1 MRLAQ
6 GLPGHPLLPSHRSG
20 LKAAR
25 RSRER
30 PPAPQRAGPQA
41 ARLGPRP
48 VPRPGPGPAPPLSGS
63 FPPPPQTS
71 CSRGHPPWGRGS
83 VTHLL
88 ALPTLWVVLRLG
100 ASLWLEPLSAFS
112 SLNTPPGRLSAPPPR
127 VPAPLGS
134 LSPHTPDTALS
145 TEADSCSLPIRPV
158 TTRGQ
163 GALSQSH
170 HGAAGPEC
178 ERRSARATAGGADG
192 ETEAP
197 RGKQG
202 PDKLGLVT
210 PAPHPAWTLEH
221 RAGLGEAG
229 GIRLQPPHSCTRGG
243 SRFPEGAGPA
253 STLRPAPCSS
263 LVGRECGEVTLATP
277 SIWRGRQH
285 HGREP
290 RPHGSL
296 RTSVLPLL
304 TLVLCSGKVLL
315 PRCLLTAG
323 HGHPESGTC
332 SWESRGDLA
341 NWEVASPGPAPF
353 LRLRAS
359 SGLPAAAQ
367 LLGGLPPAFL
377 SLQGHPLGA
386 PRLQGHDCSP

>member
-25 RSRER
+25 RSRGR
-30 PPAPQRAGPQA
+30 PLAPQRAGPLA

-48 VPRPGPGPAPPLSGS
+48 VPRPGPGPAPPLTGS
-63 FPPPPQTS
+63 FPPLPQTS

-100 ASLWLEPLSAFS
+100 ASLWLEPLSSAFS

-134 LSPHTPDTALS
+134 LSPHTPDTALR

-170 HGAAGPEC
+170 HGAAGPGC
-178 ERRSARATAGGADG
+178 ERRSARSTAGGADG

-229 GIRLQPPHSCTRGG
+229 GIRLQPPSRLHEGQKPLPGG
-243 SRFPEGAGPA
+243 RWVS
-253 STLRPAPCSS
+253 LDPAPCTVQLPGWAGMWGGHLGYSRHLERAAAS
-263 LVGRECGEVTLATP
+263 WEGAPSTWKPEDVGAPPAHRC
-277 SIWRGRQH
+277 
-285 HGREP
+285 
-290 RPHGSL
+290 
-296 RTSVLPLL
+296 PLL
-304 TLVLCSGKVLL
+304 
-315 PRCLLTAG
+315 
-323 HGHPESGTC
+323 
-332 SWESRGDLA
+332 WESASTPLLADCRAGAPRVGDLLLGESWGLSELGSGIPRA
-341 NWEVASPGPAPF
+341 CTLPASPGKLWSACSCPAPGW
-353 LRLRAS
+353 AAPC
-359 SGLPAAAQ
+359 LPVPAGTAPGGSQAA
-367 LLGGLPPAFL
+367 G
-377 SLQGHPLGA
+377 
-386 PRLQGHDCSP
+386 R